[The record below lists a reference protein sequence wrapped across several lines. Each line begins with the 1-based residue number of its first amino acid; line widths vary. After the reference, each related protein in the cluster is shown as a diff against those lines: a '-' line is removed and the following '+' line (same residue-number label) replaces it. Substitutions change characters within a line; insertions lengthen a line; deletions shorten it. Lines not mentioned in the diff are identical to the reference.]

1 LYHAA
6 LSAHDIANAEGIQP
20 RLALQAT
27 QFAMVYTIV
36 STLSMLLQVCWEQ
49 RIHGVF
55 A

>member
-1 LYHAA
+1 LHHAA
-6 LSAHDIANAEGIQP
+6 LFAQDIANAEGVQP
-20 RLALQAT
+20 TLALQAI
-27 QFAMVYTIV
+27 QFTLVYTIV